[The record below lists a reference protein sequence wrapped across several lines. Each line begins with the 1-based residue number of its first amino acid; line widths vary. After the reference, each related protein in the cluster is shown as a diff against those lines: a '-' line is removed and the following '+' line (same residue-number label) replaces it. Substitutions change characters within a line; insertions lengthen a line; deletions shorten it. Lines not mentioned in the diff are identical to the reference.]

1 MSISSILN
9 IAKSALSANQTAIQ
23 TISHNIANVN
33 TPGYSR
39 QEAVLEEAPPTPSS
53 LGLMGN
59 GVVVEQI
66 KSYLDQNTQNSISAQ
81 NSDLQGQTTAGTYLT
96 SIQGIFNE
104 DNSNLS
110 ASITQFFNDW
120 QTLSTDP
127 TSTTDKET
135 LASDGRSLSSVV
147 KGMYSDL
154 TALQTQANGDVNS
167 SISDINTTLTS
178 IASLNQQIAQSQV
191 GTSEANDYVDQRN
204 QLLQTLSGYMNI
216 NCVAGSNNMVT
227 VFTSSGKNLV
237 QGNTASQLTQVQNET
252 TGFTDVGL
260 QGVSGSVVDITSETS
275 GGSLGAL
282 ITSRDTT
289 INGYISDL
297 NGLAQSITQNV
308 NYFSQMGNGG
318 TPDQA
323 TSAGTFFQPVTD
335 GNYAGNMALSDQI
348 MDASGNVQVDNVM
361 ATSSTTDVTD
371 NDVALAIASLANDT
385 VLGGNTVSSTPVA
398 SGTAALGI
406 SGSLAVN
413 GVAVTIGA
421 GDSLSNIAA
430 TINGIKGQTGVS
442 ASVTDSSAGYQ
453 LVLTAAAAGDH
464 VSVVNGD
471 LDASSQSLL
480 QTLASTSQSSTT
492 AALNLTGDIQL
503 GQGQSV
509 TVSASDSLQTVVHN
523 INLIT
528 GATGVTASISNN
540 ELALSNGSGP
550 ITVPTGTVSQA
561 LGVTDATYTDYEAG
575 IVSKVGEAVKSTTDL
590 TTYSQN
596 TMTSLQ
602 GQQAT
607 ESGVSV
613 DEEMS
618 NLIQYENAYQAAAR
632 LYTVASTLLDTLM
645 NAVGVTT
652 TS

>member
-1 MSISSILN
+1 VSIASILN

-23 TISHNIANVN
+23 TTSHNIANVD

-39 QEAVLEEAPPTPSS
+39 QEAVLEEATPTPSS

-59 GVVVEQI
+59 GVTVQQI

-81 NSDLQGQTTAGTYLT
+81 NSNLQGQTVAGNYLT

-110 ASITQFFNDW
+110 ARITQFFNDW

-127 TSTTDKET
+127 TSTADKQT
-135 LASDGRSLSSVV
+135 VASDGQSLASAIN
-147 KGMYSDL
+147 GMYGDL
-154 TALQTQANGDVNS
+154 TSLQTQANGGVAS
-167 SISDINTTLTS
+167 AISDVNTTLTS
-178 IASLNQQIAQSQV
+178 IASLNQEISQSQV
-191 GTSEANDYVDQRN
+191 GTSEANDYIDQRN
-204 QLLQTLSGYMNI
+204 QLLQTLAGYMNI
-216 NCVAGSNNMVT
+216 TCVTGSNNMVT
-227 VFTSSGKNLV
+227 VLTSSGKGLV
-237 QGNTASQLTQVQNET
+237 QGNTASQLTQVQNQQ

-260 QGVSGSVVDITSETS
+260 QGVSGNVVDITGETS

-282 ITSRDTT
+282 ITARGTT

-308 NYFSQMGNGG
+308 NYFNQMGNGG

-323 TSAGTFFQPVTD
+323 ASTGTFFQPVTD
-335 GNYAGNMALSDQI
+335 GNYAKDMALSDQI
-348 MDASGNVQVDNVM
+348 VDSSGNIQTANIT
-361 ATSSTTDVTD
+361 ASSSTADPTD

-398 SGTAALGI
+398 SSSTALGI
-406 SGSLAVN
+406 SGNLAVN
-413 GVAVTIGA
+413 GVAVAVGA
-421 GDSLSNIAA
+421 GDSLSDIEAA
-430 TINGIKGQTGVS
+430 INGIKGQTGVS
-442 ASVTDSSAGYQ
+442 ASVTDSPTGYQ
-453 LVLTAAAAGDH
+453 LVLTAATTADH
-464 VSVVNGD
+464 ISVVNGD
-471 LDASSQSLL
+471 LGASSQSLL
-480 QTLASTSQSSTT
+480 QTLSVTSQSSTT
-492 AALNLTGDIQL
+492 TALNLTGDIEL

-509 TVSASDSLQTVVHN
+509 TVSASDSLQTVVNN
-523 INLIT
+523 INGVT

-540 ELALSNGSGP
+540 ELALSNASGP
-550 ITVPTGTVSQA
+550 IAVSTGTVTQT
-561 LGVTDATYTDYEAG
+561 LGLSGATYTDYEAG
-575 IVSKVGEAVKSTTDL
+575 VVSKVGEAVKSATDL

-602 GQQAT
+602 GQQAS
-607 ESGVSV
+607 ESGVSI

-632 LYTVASTLLDTLM
+632 LYTVASSLLDTLM

-652 TS
+652 T

>member
-1 MSISSILN
+1 MAISSILN

-23 TISHNIANVN
+23 TISHNIANVD

-53 LGLMGN
+53 IGLMGN
-59 GVVVEQI
+59 GVTVQQI
-66 KSYLDQNTQNSISAQ
+66 KSYLDQNIQNSISVQ
-81 NSDLQGQTTAGTYLT
+81 NSDLQGQTVAENYLT
-96 SIQGIFNE
+96 SIQSIFNE

-127 TSTTDKET
+127 TSTADKQT
-135 LASDGRSLSSVV
+135 VASDGQSLASVIN
-147 KGMYSDL
+147 GMYSDL
-154 TALQTQANGDVNS
+154 TTLQTQANGDVNS
-167 SISDINTTLTS
+167 AISDVNTTLTS
-178 IASLNQQIAQSQV
+178 IASLNQEIAQAQV
-191 GTSEANDYVDQRN
+191 GTSEANDYIDQRN
-204 QLLQTLSGYMNI
+204 QLLQTLSGYMDI
-216 NCVAGSNNMVT
+216 TCVAGSNNTVT
-227 VFTSSGKNLV
+227 VLTASGKGLI
-237 QGNTASQLTQVQNET
+237 QGNTASQLTQVQNQQ

-260 QGVSGSVVDITSETS
+260 QGISGNVVDITGEIS

-282 ITSRDTT
+282 ITARDTT
-289 INGYISDL
+289 INGYIGDL

-323 TSAGTFFQPVTD
+323 ASTGTFFQPVAD
-335 GNYAGNMALSDQI
+335 GNYAKNMALSDQI
-348 MDASGNVQVDNVM
+348 MDPSGNVHVDNVM
-361 ATSSTTDVTD
+361 ATSSTTDTTD

-385 VLGGNTVSSTPVA
+385 VLGGNTVSSTSFA
-398 SGTAALGI
+398 SSTTALGI
-406 SGSLAVN
+406 SGTLAVN
-413 GVAVTIGA
+413 GVAVAIGA
-421 GDSLSNIAA
+421 GDSLSDIAA
-430 TINGIKGQTGVS
+430 TVNGIKGQTGVS
-442 ASVTDSSAGYQ
+442 ASVTDSGTGYQ
-453 LVLTAAAAGDH
+453 LVLTAATAADH
-464 VSVVNGD
+464 ISVVNGD
-471 LDASSQSLL
+471 LNASSQSIL
-480 QTLASTSQSSTT
+480 QTLSATSQSSTT

-509 TVSASDSLQTVVHN
+509 TVSASDSLQTIVNN
-523 INLIT
+523 INGLT

-550 ITVPTGTVSQA
+550 ITVPAGTVSQA
-561 LGVTDATYTDYEAG
+561 LGVTGATYTDYEAG
-575 IVSKVGEAVKSTTDL
+575 IVSQVGEAVKGATDL
-590 TTYSQN
+590 VTYSQN
-596 TMTSLQ
+596 AMTSLQ
-602 GQQAT
+602 GQQAS

-618 NLIQYENAYQAAAR
+618 NLIQYENAYQAAAH

-652 TS
+652 T

>member
-1 MSISSILN
+1 VAISSILN

-23 TISHNIANVN
+23 TISHNIANVD

-53 LGLMGN
+53 IGLMGN
-59 GVVVEQI
+59 GVTVQQI
-66 KSYLDQNTQNSISAQ
+66 KSYLDQNIQNSISAQ
-81 NSDLQGQTTAGTYLT
+81 NSDLQGQTVAENYLT
-96 SIQGIFNE
+96 SIQSIFNE

-127 TSTTDKET
+127 TSTADKQT
-135 LASDGRSLSSVV
+135 VASDGQSLASVIN
-147 KGMYSDL
+147 GMYSDL
-154 TALQTQANGDVNS
+154 TTLQTQANGDVNS
-167 SISDINTTLTS
+167 AISDVNTTLTS
-178 IASLNQQIAQSQV
+178 IASLNQEIAQAQV
-191 GTSEANDYVDQRN
+191 GTSEANDYIDQRN
-204 QLLQTLSGYMNI
+204 QLLQTLSGYMDI
-216 NCVAGSNNMVT
+216 TCVAGSNNTVT
-227 VFTSSGKNLV
+227 VLTASGKGLV
-237 QGNTASQLTQVQNET
+237 QGNTASQLTQVENQQ

-260 QGVSGSVVDITSETS
+260 QGISGNVVDITGEIS

-282 ITSRDTT
+282 ITARDTT
-289 INGYISDL
+289 INGYIGDL

-323 TSAGTFFQPVTD
+323 ASTGTFFQPVTD
-335 GNYAGNMALSDQI
+335 GNYAKNMALSDQI
-348 MDASGNVQVDNVM
+348 MDPSGNVQVDNVM
-361 ATSSTTDVTD
+361 VTSSTTDTTD

-385 VLGGNTVSSTPVA
+385 VLGGNTVSSTSFA
-398 SGTAALGI
+398 SSTTALGI
-406 SGSLAVN
+406 SGTLAVN
-413 GVAVTIGA
+413 GVAVAIGA
-421 GDSLSNIAA
+421 GDSLSTIAA

-442 ASVTDSSAGYQ
+442 ASVTDSSSGYR
-453 LVLTAAAAGDH
+453 LVLTAATAADH

-471 LDASSQSLL
+471 LDASSQNPL
-480 QTLASTSQSSTT
+480 QTLSATSQSSTT

-509 TVSASDSLQTVVHN
+509 TVSASDSLQTVVNN
-523 INLIT
+523 INGVT

-540 ELALSNGSGP
+540 ELVLSNASGP
-550 ITVPTGTVSQA
+550 ITIPAGQVSQC
-561 LGVTDATYTDYEAG
+561 LGVTGATYTDYEAG
-575 IVSKVGEAVKSTTDL
+575 VVSKVGEAVKGATDL
-590 TTYSQN
+590 VTYSQN
-596 TMTSLQ
+596 AMTSLQ
-602 GQQAT
+602 GQQAS

-618 NLIQYENAYQAAAR
+618 NLIQYENAYQAAAH

-652 TS
+652 T

>member
-1 MSISSILN
+1 VSISSILT

-23 TISHNIANVN
+23 TLSHNIANVN

-39 QEAVLEEAPPTPSS
+39 QEAVLEEAMPTPSS
-53 LGLMGN
+53 IGLMGN
-59 GVVVEQI
+59 GVTVRQI
-66 KSYLDQNTQNSISAQ
+66 KSYLDQNIQNSISAQ
-81 NSDLQGQTTAGTYLT
+81 NSNLQGQTVAGNYLT
-96 SIQGIFNE
+96 SIQSIFNE

-110 ASITQFFNDW
+110 TSITQFFNDW

-127 TSTTDKET
+127 TSTADKQT
-135 LASDGRSLSSVV
+135 VASDGQSLSKVIN
-147 KGMYSDL
+147 GMYNDL
-154 TALQTQANGDVNS
+154 TSLQTQANGDVNS
-167 SISDINTTLTS
+167 AISDVNTTLTS
-178 IASLNQQIAQSQV
+178 IASLNQEIAQGQV
-191 GTSEANDYVDQRN
+191 GTSEANDYIDQRN

-216 NCVAGSNNMVT
+216 TCVTGNNNMVT
-227 VFTSSGKNLV
+227 VFTSTGKTLV
-237 QGNTASQLTQVQNET
+237 QGNTASQLTQVQNQQ

-260 QGVSGSVVDITSETS
+260 QDVSGNVVDITGEIS
-275 GGSLGAL
+275 GGSLGTL
-282 ITSRDTT
+282 ITTRDTT

-297 NGLAQSITQNV
+297 NGLAQSIAQNV

-323 TSAGTFFQPVTD
+323 ASTGTFFQPVTGGD
-335 GNYAGNMALSDQI
+335 YAENMALSDQI
-348 MDASGNVQVDNVM
+348 MDPSGNVQLDNVM
-361 ATSSTTDVTD
+361 ATSSTTDTTD

-385 VLGGNTVSSTPVA
+385 VLGGNTVSSTPFA
-398 SGTAALGI
+398 SSATALGI

-413 GVAVTIGA
+413 GVAVAIGA
-421 GDSLSNIAA
+421 GDSLSDIAA
-430 TINGIKGQTGVS
+430 TVNEIKGRTGVS
-442 ASVTDSSAGYQ
+442 ASVTDSSTGYQ

-471 LDASSQSLL
+471 LDASSQNLL
-480 QTLASTSQSSTT
+480 QTLTSTSQSSTT

-509 TVSASDSLQTVVHN
+509 TVSASDSLQTVVNN
-523 INLIT
+523 INGEI

-540 ELALSNGSGP
+540 ELALSNASGP
-550 ITVPTGTVSQA
+550 ITVPAGQVSQA
-561 LGVTDATYTDYEAG
+561 LGVTGAAYTDYEAG
-575 IVSKVGEAVKSTTDL
+575 VVSKVGEAVKSATDL

-596 TMTSLQ
+596 AMTSLQ
-602 GQQAT
+602 AQQAS
-607 ESGVSV
+607 ESGVSI

-632 LYTVASTLLDTLM
+632 LYTVADSLLNTLM

-652 TS
+652 TT

>member
-260 QGVSGSVVDITSETS
+260 QGVSGSVVDITGETS

-282 ITSRDTT
+282 ITARDTT

-361 ATSSTTDVTD
+361 ATSSTTDATD

-421 GDSLSNIAA
+421 GDSFSNIAA

-509 TVSASDSLQTVVHN
+509 TVSAGDSLQTVVHN

-561 LGVTDATYTDYEAG
+561 LGVTGATYTDYEAG

>member
-1 MSISSILN
+1 VSISSILN

-23 TISHNIANVN
+23 TISHNIANVD

-39 QEAVLEEAPPTPSS
+39 QEAVLEEATPTLSS
-53 LGLMGN
+53 IGLMGN
-59 GVVVEQI
+59 GVTVQQI
-66 KSYLDQNTQNSISAQ
+66 KSYLDQNIQNSISAQ
-81 NSDLQGQTTAGTYLT
+81 NSNLQGQTVAGNYLT
-96 SIQGIFNE
+96 SIQSIFNE

-127 TSTTDKET
+127 TSTADKQT
-135 LASDGRSLSSVV
+135 VASDGQSLSKVIN
-147 KGMYSDL
+147 GMYSDL
-154 TALQTQANGDVNS
+154 TSLQTQANGDVDS
-167 SISDINTTLTS
+167 AISDVNTTLTS
-178 IASLNQQIAQSQV
+178 IASLNQEIAQDQV
-191 GTSEANDYVDQRN
+191 GTSEANDYIDQRN

-216 NCVAGSNNMVT
+216 TCVTGSNNMVT
-227 VFTSSGKNLV
+227 VFTSTGKTLV
-237 QGNTASQLTQVQNET
+237 QGNNASQLTQVQNQQ

-260 QGVSGSVVDITSETS
+260 QDISGNVVDITGDIS

-282 ITSRDTT
+282 ITARDTT

-323 TSAGTFFQPVTD
+323 ASAGTFFQPVTNGD
-335 GNYAGNMALSDQI
+335 YAENMALSDQI
-348 MDASGNVQVDNVM
+348 MDPSGNVQVDNVM
-361 ATSSTTDVTD
+361 ATSSTTDTTD

-385 VLGGNTVSSTPVA
+385 VLGGNTVSSTPFA
-398 SGTAALGI
+398 SSTTALGI

-413 GVAVTIGA
+413 GVAVAIGA
-421 GDSLSNIAA
+421 GDSLSDIAA
-430 TINGIKGQTGVS
+430 TVNGIKGQTGVS
-442 ASVTDSSAGYQ
+442 ASVTDSSTGYQ

-480 QTLASTSQSSTT
+480 QTLTSTSVADPT
-492 AALNLTGDIQL
+492 AAMNLTGDIEL
-503 GQGQSV
+503 GRGQSV
-509 TVSASDSLQTVVHN
+509 TVSATDSLQTVVNN
-523 INLIT
+523 INNIK

-540 ELALSNGSGP
+540 QLVLSNASGP
-550 ITVPTGTVSQA
+550 ITVPAGQVSQI
-561 LGVTDATYTDYEAG
+561 LGVTGATYTDYEAG
-575 IVSKVGEAVKSTTDL
+575 VVSKVGEAVKSATDL

-596 TMTSLQ
+596 AMTSLQ
-602 GQQAT
+602 GQQAS
-607 ESGVSV
+607 ESGVSI

-618 NLIQYENAYQAAAR
+618 NLILYENAYQAAAR
-632 LYTVASTLLDTLM
+632 LYTVASSLLDTLM

>member
-23 TISHNIANVN
+23 TISHNIANVD

-39 QEAVLEEAPPTPSS
+39 QEAVLEEAAPTPSS
-53 LGLMGN
+53 IGLMGN
-59 GVVVEQI
+59 GVTVQQI
-66 KSYLDQNTQNSISAQ
+66 KSYLDQNIQNSISVQ
-81 NSDLQGQTTAGTYLT
+81 NSNLQGQTVAGNYLT
-96 SIQGIFNE
+96 SIQCIFNE

-127 TSTTDKET
+127 TSTADKQT
-135 LASDGRSLSSVV
+135 VASDGQSLSSAIN
-147 KGMYSDL
+147 GMYGDL
-154 TALQTQANGDVNS
+154 TSLQTQANGDVNS
-167 SISDINTTLTS
+167 AISDVNTTLTS
-178 IASLNQQIAQSQV
+178 IASLNQEIAQSQL
-191 GTSEANDYVDQRN
+191 GTSEANDYIDQRN

-216 NCVAGSNNMVT
+216 TCVTGSNNMVT
-227 VFTSSGKNLV
+227 ILTSSGKGLV
-237 QGNTASQLTQVQNET
+237 QGNTASQLTQVQNQQ

-260 QGVSGSVVDITSETS
+260 QGVSGNVVDITGETS

-282 ITSRDTT
+282 ITARDTT

-297 NGLAQSITQNV
+297 NGLARSITQNV
-308 NYFSQMGNGG
+308 NYFSQMGSGG

-323 TSAGTFFQPVTD
+323 ASTGTFFQPVTD
-335 GNYAGNMALSDQI
+335 GNYAKDMALSDQI
-348 MDASGNVQVDNVM
+348 VDSSGNIQTANIT
-361 ATSSTTDVTD
+361 ASSSTADPTD

-385 VLGGNTVSSTPVA
+385 VLGGNTVSSTSVA
-398 SGTAALGI
+398 SSSTALGI
-406 SGSLAVN
+406 SGNLAVN
-413 GVAVTIGA
+413 GVAVAVGA
-421 GDSLSNIAA
+421 GDSLSDIEAA
-430 TINGIKGQTGVS
+430 INGIKGQTGVS

-453 LVLTAAAAGDH
+453 LVLTAATAADH
-464 VSVVNGD
+464 ISVVNGD
-471 LDASSQSLL
+471 LGASSQSLL
-480 QTLASTSQSSTT
+480 QTLSATSQSSTT
-492 AALNLTGDIQL
+492 TALNLTGDIEL
-503 GQGQSV
+503 GRGQSV
-509 TVSASDSLQTVVHN
+509 TVSASDSLQTVVNN
-523 INLIT
+523 INDAT

-540 ELALSNGSGP
+540 ELALSNASGP
-550 ITVPTGTVSQA
+550 IAVSTGTVTQT
-561 LGVTDATYTDYEAG
+561 LGLSGATYTDYEAG
-575 IVSKVGEAVKSTTDL
+575 VVSKVGEAVKSATDL

-602 GQQAT
+602 GQQAS

-632 LYTVASTLLDTLM
+632 LYTVASSLLDTLM

-652 TS
+652 T

>member
-1 MSISSILN
+1 VSISSILT

-23 TISHNIANVN
+23 TLSHNIANVN

-39 QEAVLEEAPPTPSS
+39 QEAVLEEAMPTPSS
-53 LGLMGN
+53 IGLMGN
-59 GVVVEQI
+59 GVTVRQI
-66 KSYLDQNTQNSISAQ
+66 KSYLDQNIQNSISAQ
-81 NSDLQGQTTAGTYLT
+81 NSNLQGQTVAGNYLT
-96 SIQGIFNE
+96 SIQSIFNE

-110 ASITQFFNDW
+110 TSITQFFNDW

-127 TSTTDKET
+127 TSTADKQT
-135 LASDGRSLSSVV
+135 VASDGQSLSKVIN
-147 KGMYSDL
+147 GMYNDL
-154 TALQTQANGDVNS
+154 TSLQTQANGDVNS
-167 SISDINTTLTS
+167 AISDVNTTLTS
-178 IASLNQQIAQSQV
+178 IASLNQEIAQGQV
-191 GTSEANDYVDQRN
+191 GTSEANDYIDQRN
-204 QLLQTLSGYMNI
+204 QLLQTLSGEMNI
-216 NCVAGSNNMVT
+216 TCVTGSNNTVT
-227 VFTSSGKNLV
+227 VLTSSGKSLV
-237 QGNTASQLTQVQNET
+237 QGNTASRLTQVQNQG

-260 QGVSGSVVDITSETS
+260 QDASGNVVDITGEIS

-289 INGYISDL
+289 IPGYISDL

-318 TPDQA
+318 TPDQS
-323 TSAGTFFQPVTD
+323 TNSGTFFQPVTGGD
-335 GNYAGNMALSDQI
+335 YAENMALSDQI
-348 MDASGNVQVDNVM
+348 MDPSGNVQLDNVM
-361 ATSSTTDVTD
+361 TTSSTTDTTD

-385 VLGGNTVSSTPVA
+385 VLGGNSVTSTSFA
-398 SGTAALGI
+398 SGATALGI
-406 SGSLAVN
+406 SGTLAVN
-413 GVAVTIGA
+413 GVAVAIGA
-421 GDSLSNIAA
+421 GDSLSDIAA
-430 TINGIKGQTGVS
+430 TVNGIKGRTGVS
-442 ASVTDSSAGYQ
+442 ASVTDSSTGYQ

-480 QTLASTSQSSTT
+480 QTLTSTSQSSTT

-509 TVSASDSLQTVVHN
+509 TVSATDSLQTVVNN
-523 INLIT
+523 INDET

-540 ELALSNGSGP
+540 ELALSNASGP
-550 ITVPTGTVSQA
+550 ITVPAGQVSQA
-561 LGVTDATYTDYEAG
+561 LGVTGAAYTDYEAG
-575 IVSKVGEAVKSTTDL
+575 VVSKVGEAVKSATDL

-596 TMTSLQ
+596 AMTSLQ
-602 GQQAT
+602 GQQAS
-607 ESGVSV
+607 ESGVSI

-632 LYTVASTLLDTLM
+632 LYTVADSLLNTLM

-652 TS
+652 T

>member
-1 MSISSILN
+1 MAISSILN

-23 TISHNIANVN
+23 TISHNIANVD

-39 QEAVLEEAPPTPSS
+39 QEAVLEEAAPTPSS
-53 LGLMGN
+53 IGLMGN
-59 GVVVEQI
+59 GVTVQQI
-66 KSYLDQNTQNSISAQ
+66 KSYLDQNIQNSLSAQ
-81 NSDLQGQTTAGTYLT
+81 NSDLQGQTVAGNYLT
-96 SIQGIFNE
+96 SIQSVFNE

-127 TSTTDKET
+127 TSTADKQT
-135 LASDGRSLSSVV
+135 VASDGQSLSNTIN
-147 KGMYSDL
+147 GMYTDL
-154 TALQTQANGDVNS
+154 TTLQTQANGDVNS
-167 SISDINTTLTS
+167 AISDVNTTLTS
-178 IASLNQQIAQSQV
+178 IASLNQEIAQAQV
-191 GTSEANDYVDQRN
+191 GTSEANDYIDQRN

-216 NCVAGSNNMVT
+216 TCVAGGNNMVT
-227 VFTSSGKNLV
+227 VLTASGKGLI
-237 QGNTASQLTQVQNET
+237 QGNTASQLTQVQDPQ

-260 QGVSGSVVDITSETS
+260 QGISGNVVDITGEIS

-282 ITSRDTT
+282 ITTRDTT
-289 INGYISDL
+289 INGYIGDL

-323 TSAGTFFQPVTD
+323 ASIGTFFQPVTD
-335 GNYAGNMALSDQI
+335 GNYAKNMALSDQI
-348 MDASGNVQVDNVM
+348 MDSSGNVQVDNVM
-361 ATSSTTDVTD
+361 TTSSTTDTTD

-385 VLGGNTVSSTPVA
+385 VLGGNTVSSTPFA
-398 SGTAALGI
+398 SSTTALGI
-406 SGSLAVN
+406 SGNLAVN
-413 GVAVTIGA
+413 GVAVAIGA
-421 GDSLSNIAA
+421 GDSLSDIAA
-430 TINGIKGQTGVS
+430 TVNGIKGQTGVS
-442 ASVTDSSAGYQ
+442 ASVTDSGTGYQ
-453 LVLTAAAAGDH
+453 LVLTAAATADH
-464 VSVVNGD
+464 ISVVNGD

-480 QTLASTSQSSTT
+480 QTLSATSQSSTT

-509 TVSASDSLQTVVHN
+509 TVSASDSLQTVVNN
-523 INLIT
+523 INGLT

-540 ELALSNGSGP
+540 ALALSNGSGP
-550 ITVPTGTVSQA
+550 ITVPAGQVSQA
-561 LGVTDATYTDYEAG
+561 LGVAGATYTDYEAG
-575 IVSKVGEAVKSTTDL
+575 VVSKVGEAVKSATDL

-602 GQQAT
+602 GQQAS

-618 NLIQYENAYQAAAR
+618 NLIQYENAYQAAAH

-652 TS
+652 T

>member
-348 MDASGNVQVDNVM
+348 MDASANVQVDNVM
-361 ATSSTTDVTD
+361 ATSSTTDPTD

-453 LVLTAAAAGDH
+453 LVLTAAAAGNH

-509 TVSASDSLQTVVHN
+509 TVSASDSLQTIVNN
-523 INLIT
+523 IKLIT
-528 GATGVTASISNN
+528 GVTGVTASISNN

-561 LGVTDATYTDYEAG
+561 LGVTGATYTDYEAG

>member
-9 IAKSALSANQTAIQ
+9 IAGSALSGNQTAIQ
-23 TISHNIANVN
+23 TISNNIANVN

-39 QEAVLEEAPPTPSS
+39 QEAVLEEATPTPSS
-53 LGLMGN
+53 IGLVGN
-59 GVVVEQI
+59 GVTVKQV

-81 NSDLQGQTTAGTYLT
+81 NSNLQGQTVAGNYLT

-110 ASITQFFNDW
+110 ARITQFFNDW

-127 TSTTDKET
+127 TSTADKQT
-135 LASDGRSLSSVV
+135 VASDGQNLSSAIN
-147 KGMYSDL
+147 GMYGDL
-154 TALQTQANGDVNS
+154 TSLQTQANGDVTS
-167 SISDINTTLTS
+167 AISDVNTALTS
-178 IASLNQQIAQSQV
+178 IASLNQEIAQSQV
-191 GTSEANDYVDQRN
+191 GTSEANDYIDQRN
-204 QLLQTLSGYMNI
+204 QLLQTLAGYMNI
-216 NCVAGSNNMVT
+216 TCVTGSNNMVT
-227 VFTSSGKNLV
+227 VLTSSGKGLV
-237 QGNTASQLTQVQNET
+237 QGNTASQLTQVQNQQ

-260 QGVSGSVVDITSETS
+260 QGVSGNVVDITGETS

-282 ITSRDTT
+282 ISARDTT

-308 NYFSQMGNGG
+308 NYFNQMGNGG

-323 TSAGTFFQPVTD
+323 ASTGTFFQPVTD
-335 GNYAGNMALSDQI
+335 GNYAKDMALSDQI
-348 MDASGNVQVDNVM
+348 MDSSGNIQTANIM
-361 ATSSTTDVTD
+361 ASSSTADPTD

-398 SGTAALGI
+398 SSSTALGI
-406 SGSLAVN
+406 SGNLAVN
-413 GVAVTIGA
+413 GVAVAVGA
-421 GDSLSNIAA
+421 GDSLSDIEAA
-430 TINGIKGQTGVS
+430 INGIKGQTGVS

-453 LVLTAAAAGDH
+453 LVLTAATTADH
-464 VSVVNGD
+464 ISVVNGD
-471 LDASSQSLL
+471 LGASSQSLL
-480 QTLASTSQSSTT
+480 QTLSATSQSSTT
-492 AALNLTGDIQL
+492 TALNLTGDIEL
-503 GQGQSV
+503 GRGQSV
-509 TVSASDSLQTVVHN
+509 TVSASDSLQTVVNN
-523 INLIT
+523 INDVT

-550 ITVPTGTVSQA
+550 IAVSTGTVTQT
-561 LGVTDATYTDYEAG
+561 LGLSGATYTDYEAG
-575 IVSKVGEAVKSTTDL
+575 VVSKVGEAVKSATDL

-602 GQQAT
+602 GQQAS
-607 ESGVSV
+607 ESGVSI

-652 TS
+652 T